1 MSDELKNKDNSS
13 NDFGTYS
20 MLVLKE
26 LEKLNE
32 KQDYLAKSMTEIKEE
47 LTNDIYEIKNDIT
60 KVKAMQYSL
69 NELKE
74 FKKKLEEKS
83 IVTKVEDLD
92 AWKDKVSEVWSPTQ
106 MQDAKKQVYQQKGKW
121 IALLAIVGTLQVLIG
136 LAIKFL

>member
-1 MSDELKNKDNSS
+1 MSDELKNTNDSS

-47 LTNDIYEIKNDIT
+47 LTKDIHEIKNDIT
-60 KVKAMQYSL
+60 KVKAMQYTL
-69 NELKE
+69 DELKE
-74 FKKKLEEKS
+74 FKKRLEQKS
-83 IVTKVEDLD
+83 IVTKVEELD
-92 AWKDKVSEVWSPTQ
+92 EWKDAISEVWSPKQ
-106 MQDAKKQVYQQKGKW
+106 MQDAKDQVYQQKGKW
-121 IALLAIVGTLQVLIG
+121 IALIAIVATLQVLIG